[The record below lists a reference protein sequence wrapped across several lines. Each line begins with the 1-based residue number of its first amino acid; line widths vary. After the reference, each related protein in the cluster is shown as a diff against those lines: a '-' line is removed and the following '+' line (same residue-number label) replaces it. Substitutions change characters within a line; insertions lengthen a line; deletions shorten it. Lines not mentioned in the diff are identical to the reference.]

1 MLYGVKMPRGANT
14 QRLCTVLVLCW
25 MAIACQQLE
34 HAVSEREVLS
44 ERRGL
49 AIAYEQQLQPVR
61 ALQSIWNDA
70 AASLRGTK
78 TVETVTKLVTD
89 SVIPALV
96 AYEEAL
102 TAVSVESSTL
112 QDIHDDLSDAHRD
125 LLKAYTGF
133 VSGLTPENYARRS
146 DVLRI
151 DYERFRSAQ
160 ATYRRRL
167 SQVYSSWGIQL
178 RSTGITSPVP

>member
-1 MLYGVKMPRGANT
+1 MLYGVKMPRGANI

-34 HAVSEREVLS
+34 HAVTEREVLS

-78 TVETVTKLVTD
+78 TVETVTKLVRD
-89 SVIPALV
+89 SVIPALA

-112 QDIHDDLSDAHRD
+112 QDIHDDLSSAHRD
-125 LLKAYTGF
+125 LLKAYTVF
-133 VSGLTPENYARRS
+133 VSGLTRENYARRS

-167 SQVYSSWGIQL
+167 SQVYSNWGIQL